1 LAARTSR
8 SKDFS
13 HGLFGERNSW
23 NNSLLDADFGAMEI
37 VRIRIRSKIK
47 IKMLCVKVLIW
58 ILKVV
63 VKVSNWNKQGEAE
76 GCSLTRLC

>member
-1 LAARTSR
+1 
-8 SKDFS
+8 
-13 HGLFGERNSW
+13 
-23 NNSLLDADFGAMEI
+23 MEI